1 MEMDGRDSAKCRKSK
16 LGDIDDIIRFVL
28 NDNNAKIV
36 NSIISYK
43 LKRSQNVKKKTGEM
57 QKVRNGDFRER
68 VRHFSLDLR
77 AIRPSE
83 FVGTRRKAVLCGEG
97 NA

>member
-1 MEMDGRDSAKCRKSK
+1 MMEMDGRGSAKCRKSK
-16 LGDIDDIIRFVL
+16 LGDIDGIIGFVL

-43 LKRSQNVKKKTGEM
+43 LKRSQNVKKKIGEM
-57 QKVRNGDFRER
+57 QKVRNCDFRESKALLSR
-68 VRHFSLDLR
+68 FAGDPTVG
-77 AIRPSE
+77 IR
-83 FVGTRRKAVLCGEG
+83 RDKKKAVLRGDG

>member
-1 MEMDGRDSAKCRKSK
+1 M
-16 LGDIDDIIRFVL
+16 
-28 NDNNAKIV
+28 
-36 NSIISYK
+36 
-43 LKRSQNVKKKTGEM
+43 
-57 QKVRNGDFRER
+57 RNGDFRER

-83 FVGTRRKAVLCGEG
+83 FVGTRRKVVLHDER

>member
-16 LGDIDDIIRFVL
+16 LGDIDDIIEFVL

-43 LKRSQNVKKKTGEM
+43 LKRSQNVK
-57 QKVRNGDFRER
+57 REQGR
-68 VRHFSLDLR
+68 C
-77 AIRPSE
+77 
-83 FVGTRRKAVLCGEG
+83 RR
-97 NA
+97 